1 MEAREM
7 PDVEKALQTQLAN
20 IQKKTGRTL
29 DELFDRLAATGLE
42 KHGQLRDAAKNE
54 LGLGHGD
61 ANTLVTIFRRS
72 SGAAAA
78 PPAGPDQATDALY
91 SGPKADLRPIHDQI
105 IVAIEGFGS
114 FEIAPK
120 KTYLSLRR
128 SKQFAM
134 VGPATRTQVE
144 VGLNVKDLPAA
155 DRLKPQKPGGMCQY
169 KVRLA
174 SLDDVDAELVG
185 WIRAAFDAAG

>member
-1 MEAREM
+1 M
-7 PDVEKALQTQLAN
+7 DIDKAVQTQLTN
-20 IQKKTGRTL
+20 IQKKTERTL
-29 DELFDRLAATGLE
+29 DQLYAWLKETGLG
-42 KHGQLRDAAKNE
+42 KHGQLRDAAKRE

-61 ANTLVTIFRRS
+61 ANTLVTLYLRS
-72 SGAAAA
+72 TGAAAA
-78 PPAGPDQATDALY
+78 PAASADAAVDEYY
-91 SGPKADLRPIHDQI
+91 SGPKVALRPVHDRVMAE
-105 IVAIEGFGS
+105 VAEFGF

-144 VGLNVKDLPAA
+144 IGLNVKDLQAG
-155 DRLKPQKPGGMCQY
+155 DRLKALKPGGMCQY
-169 KVRLA
+169 KVRLG
-174 SLDDVDAELVG
+174 SVDEVDAELVG